1 MWKVIKMIDLKQRPT
16 VLRIL
21 NANLKKRY
29 ELNDPLRVMTKH
41 GSGKLFGIEGDT
53 ALVEFDYT
61 YLVSLPL
68 TSLRI
73 ITGDKRGGEG
83 KNER

>member
-1 MWKVIKMIDLKQRPT
+1 MLDPKKCPE

-21 NANLKKRY
+21 NANIKKKY
-29 ELNDPLRVMTKH
+29 EMSDPLRVMTKH

-73 ITGDKRGGEG
+73 ITREDKPGGEG